1 MIYVHFKN
9 KYCLAVIPMVLFLV
23 VFIFG
28 NWQQMNRL
36 LAQSASYEVGMIDS
50 MDKVFIK
57 NDLQSF
63 QGKWTTVWNLALAQN
78 EYESFQVVVKA
89 NKDLIG
95 VRVTLLDSNG
105 LQIEAYPVGSLEIKQ
120 PSHSHSGNLGWYPDP
135 ILTFADKID
144 VRNGDYQSFWVTI
157 YAPKGVPAG
166 LRPIKLRISGD
177 NTEPADITVNI
188 KVWNFT
194 LPDKPSLSTALSW
207 DGRDIESIYKDTLS
221 WPKRENAQRHILYEE
236 EMKYLIEKYRFWLD
250 NIYGQGQAYQNELY
264 NNDYGFIDKSQLHCG
279 PMHLTEDCS
288 KITYSM
294 FPEGVSDP
302 ASFDDYINTYVAEVK
317 EQWNSISAQKRP
329 YYYLYMLDEI
339 PPQCY
344 EQSKYIVQKIHEALP
359 DIPILIASYGDE
371 IPAKSDAQFLSWL
384 MGVAG
389 ANPDTW
395 QGDYIRAQRKEVW
408 PYTTGWNP
416 TTITWYLEDPLINT
430 RILLGAS
437 AYKFKFDGFLYW
449 RVGNWNAESN
459 KRPISITNGAY
470 ISWDPWNEFG
480 NGISSLFWPGP
491 ERIIPSVRLAN
502 FRDGMEDYEYYK
514 IAECLTDSRIGVS
527 QSIVG
532 DQLQNR
538 TGDPNTYYAERE
550 RIANLIES
558 QGGNGSRCR
567 GPFSTAFNNPSPPPQ
582 TKKGDLNSDNKVDVI
597 DLGIFLSNWGSAS
610 KPSADLNQD
619 GRVDVIDLG
628 IFLSNWG

>member
-264 NNDYGFIDKSQLHCG
+264 NDYGFIDKSQLHCG

-294 FPEGVSDP
+294 FPEGV
-302 ASFDDYINTYVAEVK
+302 
-317 EQWNSISAQKRP
+317 
-329 YYYLYMLDEI
+329 
-339 PPQCY
+339 
-344 EQSKYIVQKIHEALP
+344 
-359 DIPILIASYGDE
+359 
-371 IPAKSDAQFLSWL
+371 
-384 MGVAG
+384 
-389 ANPDTW
+389 
-395 QGDYIRAQRKEVW
+395 
-408 PYTTGWNP
+408 
-416 TTITWYLEDPLINT
+416 
-430 RILLGAS
+430 
-437 AYKFKFDGFLYW
+437 
-449 RVGNWNAESN
+449 
-459 KRPISITNGAY
+459 
-470 ISWDPWNEFG
+470 
-480 NGISSLFWPGP
+480 
-491 ERIIPSVRLAN
+491 
-502 FRDGMEDYEYYK
+502 
-514 IAECLTDSRIGVS
+514 
-527 QSIVG
+527 
-532 DQLQNR
+532 
-538 TGDPNTYYAERE
+538 
-550 RIANLIES
+550 
-558 QGGNGSRCR
+558 
-567 GPFSTAFNNPSPPPQ
+567 
-582 TKKGDLNSDNKVDVI
+582 
-597 DLGIFLSNWGSAS
+597 
-610 KPSADLNQD
+610 
-619 GRVDVIDLG
+619 
-628 IFLSNWG
+628 